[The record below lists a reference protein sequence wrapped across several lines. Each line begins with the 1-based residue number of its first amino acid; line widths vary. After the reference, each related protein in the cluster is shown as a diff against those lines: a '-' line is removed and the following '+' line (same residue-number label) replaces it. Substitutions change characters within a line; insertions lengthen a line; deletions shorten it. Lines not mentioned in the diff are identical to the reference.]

1 MRKPFPHFIGNDAE
15 NNKLNPIYEFY
26 KRIERLDMREFNLK
40 LQVSYLTEAK
50 DLEIIVNEVLLTPQ
64 NTEELE
70 TITNP
75 EFYMKGI
82 NAMNFT
88 FKKPLDLTNEFF
100 NNISLIKPR
109 LLILNFFKDS
119 IKNSDFIKI
128 LANIKHCDNLKLSKQ
143 SFLKTGFKL
152 SFKNISILVKSNVL
166 RPIYIE
172 CKNFTWELNAN
183 RLNEWIISYQ
193 RIKFNIST
201 A

>member
-1 MRKPFPHFIGNDAE
+1 
-15 NNKLNPIYEFY
+15 
-26 KRIERLDMREFNLK
+26 MREFNLEQ
-40 LQVSYLTEAK
+40 QVSYLTDAK

-70 TITNP
+70 TVTNP
-75 EFYMKGI
+75 GFYMKGI
-82 NAMNFT
+82 NAINFT
-88 FKKPLDLTNEFF
+88 FRIPLDLTNEFF
-100 NNISLIKPR
+100 NNISFIKPR
-109 LLILNFFKDS
+109 LLSLNFFKDS

-128 LANIKHCDNLKLSKQ
+128 LSKIKYCDSLELSKQ

-152 SFKNISILVKSNVL
+152 CFKNTSILVKSNVL

-183 RLNEWIISYQ
+183 RLNKWIISYQ
-193 RIKFNIST
+193 GIKFNIST